1 MKRVGT
7 ADLKAHLSEHLRAV
21 RDGEELVVMD
31 RREPIARVIPFEELE
46 EGLVIEPARGT
57 LADFP
62 WPDPV
67 RGARKLDSTRAL
79 RAERSDRR

>member
-21 RDGEELVVMD
+21 RDGEELIVMD

-46 EGLVIEPARGT
+46 EGLVIEPGRGS

-62 WPDPV
+62 WPAPV
-67 RGARKLDSTRAL
+67 RGIDEIDVASAL
-79 RAERSDRR
+79 RAERGDRR